1 MLRGEGQEVD
11 ERYRLPNRDERS
23 RIGEMARFR
32 EISGSSSP
40 DDFLSETLL
49 PMLGLKM
56 GKKKSE

>member
-40 DDFLSETLL
+40 DDFLSETLF

-56 GKKKSE
+56 GK

>member
-1 MLRGEGQEVD
+1 MRGEGRELD
-11 ERYRLPNRDERS
+11 ERYRLPNQDQRS
-23 RIGEMARFR
+23 WIGEMARFR